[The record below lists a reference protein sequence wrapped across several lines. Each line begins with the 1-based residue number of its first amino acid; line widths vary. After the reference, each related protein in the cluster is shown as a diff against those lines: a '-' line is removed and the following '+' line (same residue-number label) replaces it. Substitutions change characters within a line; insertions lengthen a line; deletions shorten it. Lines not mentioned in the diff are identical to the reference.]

1 MFKAE
6 DESDKN
12 WYLSA
17 GAEQEAGLD
26 HYKTRQKV
34 GFRLRVE
41 PNDSKSSERAF
52 VHLEFSL
59 PVVYSKRARV

>member
-1 MFKAE
+1 MTNQVLALGSAPMFKAE

-12 WYLSA
+12 GYLSA

-26 HYKTRQKV
+26 HYRTRQKV

-41 PNDSKSSERAF
+41 PNDSKSSEHAF
-52 VHLEFSL
+52 VHL
-59 PVVYSKRARV
+59 

>member
-12 WYLSA
+12 GYLSA

-26 HYKTRQKV
+26 HYRTRQKV

-41 PNDSKSSERAF
+41 PNDSKSSEHAF
-52 VHLEFSL
+52 VHL
-59 PVVYSKRARV
+59 